1 MGLPS
6 APLARAGQ
14 RQSVVMAALRK
25 HVLTN
30 NRSPPGVSSLVR
42 LASQGPSTSSRN
54 LTISPVVV
62 HHSPINNEP
71 PLLDVHVSKLSTVS
85 SPPSNLPAQPDPCDK
100 NVVVSALKQKR

>member
-30 NRSPPGVSSLVR
+30 NHSPPGVSSLVR

-62 HHSPINNEP
+62 HHSQINNEP
-71 PLLDVHVSKLSTVS
+71 PLLDVSKLST
-85 SPPSNLPAQPDPCDK
+85 PPSNLPAQPDPCDK

>member
-25 HVLTN
+25 HVMTN

-42 LASQGPSTSSRN
+42 LASQGPTSSRN

-62 HHSPINNEP
+62 HHSPINNKP
-71 PLLDVHVSKLSTVS
+71 SKLLPV
-85 SPPSNLPAQPDPCDK
+85 SPPSNLPTQPNPCDK

>member
-42 LASQGPSTSSRN
+42 LASQGPATSSCN

-62 HHSPINNEP
+62 HHSPVNNK
-71 PLLDVHVSKLSTVS
+71 PLLDISKLSTI
-85 SPPSNLPAQPDPCDK
+85 SPPSNLPPQPDPCDK
-100 NVVVSALKQKR
+100 DVVVSALKQKR